1 MNNKEFRD
9 IHNLRDKLVSESMDK
24 TLNAENSIILE
35 AVYVHTGNWYESAAS
50 MIFLVDR
57 LHTEIYGETKHIFLD
72 GIEIL
77 EIHPLQFEVEGTKLT
92 TKFNYKIHPK
102 VSK

>member
-1 MNNKEFRD
+1 MQ
-9 IHNLRDKLVSESMDK
+9 NLRETLLQDSMNK
-24 TLNAENSIILE
+24 ILTKENNLILE

-50 MIFLVDR
+50 LMFLVDR
-57 LHTEIYGETKHIFLD
+57 LHTEIHSNIKHIFLN

-77 EIHPLQFEVEGTKLT
+77 EIHPLEFETKDMILT

-102 VSK
+102 VI